1 MKIKL
6 ALLERDKSYLM
17 RIVST
22 FGTKYSDKF
31 EIYSFTDPDAAL
43 GTLNSARIDV
53 LLASDVFDLDISQL
67 PRRCAFAY
75 LVDSMG
81 IDMLNNQRAICKF
94 QKADLIYKQIL
105 SIYSEK
111 ASSSKRYVGA

>member
-81 IDMLNNQRAICKF
+81 IDMLLFPVDTTSR
-94 QKADLIYKQIL
+94 YKSFVTTVQ
-105 SIYSEK
+105 STQTDRRMSTTRF
-111 ASSSKRYVGA
+111 SPR